1 MNFVGVVDFMYGG
14 MVIIE
19 GGEILRFFLFQDN
32 IIFMSKSLNYQMEEE
47 SLEQKR
53 NVDGLE
59 QKKVDNLQWKIV
71 DS

>member
-1 MNFVGVVDFMYGG
+1 MN
-14 MVIIE
+14 
-19 GGEILRFFLFQDN
+19 
-32 IIFMSKSLNYQMEEE
+32 KSLNYQMEEE

>member
-1 MNFVGVVDFMYGG
+1 
-14 MVIIE
+14 
-19 GGEILRFFLFQDN
+19 
-32 IIFMSKSLNYQMEEE
+32 MSKSLNYQMEEE

-59 QKKVDNLQWKIV
+59 QETVDNLQWKIV